1 MAIREELTLG
11 LSGWKTNLD
20 KARSDVRQFHDE
32 NRRQARAGG
41 GMMGGALAGAGTNVL
56 ASLGLAG
63 GITGIS
69 MAVKSALTEADD
81 LADLTLALNESAE
94 ALQRVNFA
102 GQQAASIGVDQI
114 AKSMQKLERS
124 LGDVENK
131 AAAKA
136 LQNLGLAAADL
147 AAMPLDEKIIAF
159 SEAFQRARETGTG
172 MHDIQTLLGRSA
184 ADLVPLFEQGG
195 DALREM
201 FERAPVMADETVQQM
216 ARVNDQIDEMIM
228 KTKTWLAEAVGGTVG
243 LGKFV
248 ADVVGSTP
256 GEILAFMLDPL
267 SQVDRA
273 MENLADESVSDQ
285 QSAIDR
291 EEARKKQSEGMAREQ
306 EAAARAAAAE
316 KAESDKL
323 AREDKAEEEIVKQR
337 NARIAEREKE
347 RLSYES
353 EKFKA
358 MDPEAQAR
366 LLHERIAKSIGADLA
381 GSGSGILAG
390 AQALADKGRFG
401 EAAEVLKDRAALDA
415 IAGRMPVGAGSTGA
429 VGSFAGLMDQI
440 FGRGT
445 PEQQLDEM
453 RRANTLADDTNR
465 TLDAILTKMEE
476 PPEVT
481 LFEER

>member
-1 MAIREELTLG
+1 
-11 LSGWKTNLD
+11 
-20 KARSDVRQFHDE
+20 
-32 NRRQARAGG
+32 
-41 GMMGGALAGAGTNVL
+41 
-56 ASLGLAG
+56 
-63 GITGIS
+63 
-69 MAVKSALTEADD
+69 
-81 LADLTLALNESAE
+81 
-94 ALQRVNFA
+94 
-102 GQQAASIGVDQI
+102 
-114 AKSMQKLERS
+114 
-124 LGDVENK
+124 
-131 AAAKA
+131 
-136 LQNLGLAAADL
+136 
-147 AAMPLDEKIIAF
+147 MPLDEKIIAF

-243 LGKFV
+243 LAGIVKNTLNLDEDESGILLGFMNDPMEQL
-248 ADVVGSTP
+248 A
-256 GEILAFMLDPL
+256 EISKGVLAFMLDPI
-267 SQVDRA
+267 SAFDSAVQKSIDIQ
-273 MENLADESVSDQ
+273 EGDI
-285 QSAIDR
+285 QSAADR
-291 EEARKKQSEGMAREQ
+291 EEARKKQGENMNQDR

-353 EKFKA
+353 EKFRA

-366 LLHERIAKSIGADLA
+366 LLHDRIAKSIGADLA

-453 RRANTLADDTNR
+453 RRANTLADDTKR

-476 PPEVT
+476 PPEVA
-481 LFEER
+481 LFSEA